1 MATDI
6 TALFCCLDDFAN
18 VYEEWERHKLI
29 STGRK
34 RLRRGKLSLSEMML
48 IMVLFHSSSF
58 KKFKCFYIYGIG
70 QMYREYFTEIPS
82 YERFVALQGRLFL
95 PLSVLLH
102 MLLGQG
108 EKTGLYVVDS
118 CPLKV
123 CHNKRIFRNRVF
135 KGLAG

>member
-1 MATDI
+1 MTTDI
-6 TALFCCLDDFAN
+6 TALFCCLDDFAK

-29 STGRK
+29 SNGRK
-34 RLRRGKLSLSEMML
+34 RFRAGKLSLSEMML
-48 IMVLFHSSSF
+48 IMVLFHTSSF
-58 KKFKCFYIYGIG
+58 KNFKCFYIYGVG

-102 MLLGQG
+102 MLLGEG

-123 CHNKRIFRNRVF
+123 CHNK
-135 KGLAG
+135 